1 MVATE
6 FVVLVASI
14 SSTFLLFV
22 KGSRFM
28 HLQQI
33 ASKPRITFASS
44 RSLHSLLST
53 CKRIKMKTS
62 KEETVAPR
70 TEAREVSTFTTT
82 RFRDIPAMRLN
93 NTSSTLT
100 QTIQR
105 DDALPHF
112 AFMNRIHSRFFG
124 TVEFRCELRQV
135 RE

>member
-62 KEETVAPR
+62 KEETVALQ

-82 RFRDIPAMRLN
+82 RFRDISAMKLN

-105 DDALPHF
+105 YDALPHF
-112 AFMNRIHSRFFG
+112 AFVNRIHSRFFG
-124 TVEFRCELRQV
+124 TVEFRCELRQI

>member
-33 ASKPRITFASS
+33 ASEPRITFASS

-62 KEETVAPR
+62 KEETVALQ
-70 TEAREVSTFTTT
+70 TEARE
-82 RFRDIPAMRLN
+82 RFQLLQRLVFV
-93 NTSSTLT
+93 
-100 QTIQR
+100 IYR
-105 DDALPHF
+105 
-112 AFMNRIHSRFFG
+112 R
-124 TVEFRCELRQV
+124 
-135 RE
+135 